1 LDEYFNQSLTKIL
14 KFKIHLP
21 LLITGKYIRL
31 EVSQN
36 ELYLKN
42 AKIYEL
48 VLKLPLRV
56 NPENVKAVFDNE
68 SRILTVELIVKYG
81 VI

>member
-1 LDEYFNQSLTKIL
+1 MTKVL

-21 LLITGKYIRL
+21 LIITGKFIRL

-48 VLKLPLRV
+48 ILKLPLKV
-56 NPENVKAVFDNE
+56 NPENIKAVFDNE
-68 SRILTVELIVKYG
+68 TRILTVEL
-81 VI
+81 